1 MSNCELRIKRVA
13 LAKDFQDNRMAI
25 ITAGSDNDPP
35 CFTASAAADSDGG
48 VLDLFE
54 DNAGLFK

>member
-1 MSNCELRIKRVA
+1 
-13 LAKDFQDNRMAI
+13 MAI

-35 CFTASAAADSDGG
+35 CFTASAAADSNGG